1 MLKYLPGFSFCFLS
15 NKMYLKQIYPK
26 RAGLCA
32 GVVLEFR
39 PPTAAADLKT
49 DVEVKY

>member
-1 MLKYLPGFSFCFLS
+1 
-15 NKMYLKQIYPK
+15 MYLKQIYPK
-26 RAGLCA
+26 RAGLFA
-32 GVVLEFR
+32 GVALEFR